1 MSTIGL
7 KEFTQ
12 TFNQLSKLEQD
23 FLKILATAHESM
35 SAKHFHKILKSA
47 NIYNKHGRTL
57 SEKEIEQLISVLK
70 EKEWIEAPSLGDFYC
85 INVYEKHL
93 VKEAAKDNR
102 FPLFVMAIREILPAK
117 ERSWMV
123 KPRNF
128 DVCIRELQIAI
139 LQKNKEAY
147 THWIQTIN
155 KYFSEQ
161 STTAQSLGVLFDE
174 TFDPEWIHDFPDV
187 FQYEVLEKIIFNN
200 LHKLESIEVFVTY
213 LVQHPEIDKNSTI
226 GKQYRSL
233 LGNAYIFQ
241 GKIKDKDAYFKNYAR
256 MAWVNFLKGNNKKA
270 IELFEK
276 ALKNVQKIS
285 QSKRI
290 YFHHAAGPFYILALF
305 KRGLVSDHSTILNYC
320 IWAKGGVF
328 TSSYAYLSTIVYHL
342 KNNLKKVDELMAIPP
357 QSSFDY
363 LIKALVTYWMGEDL
377 SKAEVLTLEQNV
389 QKAKNAGFEWM
400 EMEYASILSEV
411 APGEEKASKYKQT
424 AKLLAKNIGVTSIIN
439 AVQVVEKWER
449 ALDALTTINSK
460 PTYASKDKSTRL
472 VWLLDI
478 ENEIIQPKEQS
489 LNKGGTW
496 SKGRNAALKRLV
508 EGELDSML
516 QQDHRI
522 AATIKASN
530 YGYYGSTEYSFN
542 FKEAISKMVE
552 HPHLFR
558 LDNPNIPIDLNKGKP
573 ELLVDEK
580 DQHIE
585 FYFAYPIHEEGILIL
600 RETPTRYLVIEILP
614 EHERVA
620 AIIGRRLKVPKEAK
634 EQVLEAVQS
643 VTGLIEVQSSVF
655 SDNAAI
661 IRQEGDPIIHVH
673 LLPFGEGFK
682 LEFFTK
688 PLVSKPPYF
697 KPGIGRTTF
706 VTTLGEETT
715 VVERNLVQEQQN
727 LIALL
732 VACPTLQNMVATE
745 GEYTFPDTQSC
756 LSILLELEPLKVNN
770 QIIIEWPRGERIRL
784 THQVGLEQLSMRI
797 QRDNDWFGVT
807 GKLQVDQH
815 LVMDMRHLLE
825 LLDLNKGQEFIE
837 VSDGQFIAL
846 TKQFRDRLGE
856 LNSLLNK
863 NKNSAEMQFH
873 PLAAM
878 EEWSDQIGELQ
889 ADVSWKSHIKK
900 LHRSKNIQLEV
911 PTDFKAI
918 LRPYQLE
925 GYQWL
930 SQLAAWGVGACL
942 ADDMGLGKTIQAL
955 AVLVN
960 RASIGP
966 ALVIAPASV
975 ASNWRKEIAKFA
987 PSLNPIPFGP
997 GNRKVTIH
1005 QLKPNDVL
1013 ISSYGLLQ
1021 QAEQLLKEKQ
1031 FSTIILDEAQAIK
1044 NRTAK
1049 RSRAAMQLKGDFK
1062 IITTGTPIEN
1072 HLGEFWNL
1080 FNFLNPGLLGSL
1092 RSFQERFAIPIEKY
1106 KDEHARHALKRLIK
1120 PFILRRKKDEVLK
1133 DLPSK
1138 TEITLSVALSPDEL
1152 AFYEALRQKAV
1163 STLASTGEEGPQQ
1176 RFQILAEI
1184 MRLRQ
1189 ACCHPK
1195 LVSPTVAIESSKL
1208 QLLGETLG
1216 ELIENG
1222 HKALVFS
1229 QFVGH
1234 LKIIETYLQEQNIAY
1249 QYLDGSTSL
1258 KKRETRIDAFQAGEG
1273 DVFLI
1278 SLKAGGVG
1286 LNLTAADYVIHM
1298 DPWWNPAVED
1308 QASDRAHRI
1317 GQTRPVT
1324 IYRLITENTIEEK
1337 IVKLHEHKRDLADSL
1352 LEGTNSSG
1360 KLSADMLLELIKEQ

>member
-1 MSTIGL
+1 MSIIGP
-7 KEFTQ
+7 KEFSQ

-35 SAKHFHKILKSA
+35 SAKHFYKILTSA
-47 NIYNKHGRTL
+47 NIYNRNGRTV
-57 SEKEIEQLISVLK
+57 SEKEIEQLISILK
-70 EKEWIEAPSLGDFYC
+70 EKEWIEAPSLGEFYC
-85 INVYEKHL
+85 IGAYEKHL
-93 VKEAAKDNR
+93 VKEAAKDTR
-102 FPLFVMAIREILPAK
+102 FLLFVMSIREVLPTK

-128 DVCIRELQIAI
+128 DVCVRELQIAI

-147 THWIQTIN
+147 SQWITTIG
-155 KYFSEQ
+155 KYFPEH
-161 STTAQSLGVLFDE
+161 STSAQSLGVLFDE
-174 TFDPEWIHDFPDV
+174 TFDPDWINTFPNV

-200 LHKLESIEVFVTY
+200 LHKLKSIDGFVKY
-213 LVQHPEIDKNSTI
+213 LEQHSEIDKNSTI

-241 GKIKDKDAYFKNYAR
+241 GKIKGKDAYFKNYAR

-276 ALKNVQKIS
+276 ALKSVQKIS

-305 KRGLVSDHSTILNYC
+305 KRGLVSDHKTILNYC
-320 IWAKGGVF
+320 IWAQGGIF
-328 TSSYAYLSTIVYHL
+328 TNSYAYLSAIVYHL
-342 KNNLKKVDELMAIPP
+342 NNKLKKASELMATAP
-357 QSSFDY
+357 QSSFDH
-363 LIKALVTYWMGEDL
+363 LIKAMANYWMGEEL
-377 SKAEVLTLEQNV
+377 TKPELQVLAQNS
-389 QKAKNAGFEWM
+389 QKAKDAGFQWM
-400 EMEYASILSEV
+400 EMELASILSEII
-411 APGEEKASKYKQT
+411 PEEEKARKYEKT
-424 AKLLAKNIGVTSIIN
+424 AKHLAQTIGVTSIIN
-439 AVQVVEKWER
+439 SVQVVEKWER
-449 ALDALTTINSK
+449 ALDALTTINSDL
-460 PTYASKDKSTRL
+460 ASASNDKSTRL
-472 VWLLDI
+472 IWLLDI

-489 LNKGGTW
+489 LNKGGSW

-508 EGELDSML
+508 SGEIDSML

-522 AATIKASN
+522 AATIKTSN
-530 YGYYGSTEYSFN
+530 FGYYGSTEYSFN

-585 FYFAYPIHEEGILIL
+585 FYFAYPIHEEGILII
-600 RETPTRYLVIEILP
+600 RETPTRYLVIDILP

-620 AIIGRRLKVPKEAK
+620 SIIGRRLKVPKEAK
-634 EQVLEAVQS
+634 EQVLEAVRN

-655 SDNAAI
+655 SENAAV
-661 IRQEGDPIIHVH
+661 IRKEGNPLIHVH
-673 LLPFGEGFK
+673 LLPFGDGFK

-697 KPGIGRTTF
+697 KPGRGRTTF
-706 VTTLGEETT
+706 VTTIGEETT
-715 VVERNLVQEQQN
+715 VIERNLEQEQQN
-727 LIALL
+727 LAAILA
-732 VACPTLQNMVATE
+732 VCPTLQNTIESE

-756 LSILLELEPLKVNN
+756 LSILLELEPLKVKD
-770 QIIIEWPRGERIRL
+770 QVIIEWPRGEKIRL

-797 QRDNDWFGVT
+797 QRDNDWFGVS

-815 LVMDMRHLLE
+815 LMMDMRHLLD
-825 LLDLNKGQEFIE
+825 LLDLHKGQEFIE

-846 TKQFRDRLGE
+846 TKQFRNRLGE

-863 NKNSAEMQFH
+863 TSNDMQFH
-873 PLAAM
+873 PLAAIAM
-878 EEWSDQIGELQ
+878 EEWSDQIGDLQ

-900 LHRSKNIQLEV
+900 LHSSKAIQLEV
-911 PTDFKAI
+911 PTAFKAT

-960 RASIGP
+960 RASQGP

-997 GNRKVTIH
+997 GNRKVVIH

-1021 QAEQLLKEKQ
+1021 QAEALLKEKQ
-1031 FSTIILDEAQAIK
+1031 FSTIVLDEAQAIK

-1092 RSFQERFAIPIEKY
+1092 RSFQERFAVPIEKN
-1106 KDEHARHALKRLIK
+1106 KDEHAQQALKRLIK

-1138 TEITLSVALSPDEL
+1138 TEITLSVALSPDEI

-1163 STLASTGEEGPQQ
+1163 STLASSGEENSQQ

-1208 QLLGETLG
+1208 QLLGETLA

-1234 LKIIETYLQEQNIAY
+1234 LKIIETYLQEQNITY

-1258 KKRETRIDAFQAGEG
+1258 KKREKRIDAFQAGEG

-1352 LEGTNSSG
+1352 LEGADSSG